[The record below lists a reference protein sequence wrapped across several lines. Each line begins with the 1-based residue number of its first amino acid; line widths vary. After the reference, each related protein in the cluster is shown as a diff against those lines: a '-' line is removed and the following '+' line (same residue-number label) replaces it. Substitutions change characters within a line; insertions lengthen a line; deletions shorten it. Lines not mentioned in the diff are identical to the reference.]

1 MVSIDLHNVKKIE
14 KNTRIY
20 DTFTCIKLIITDA
33 KGNETEVKLFNND
46 GSFKNS
52 QIIQI
57 DNGIEIIN
65 S

>member
-14 KNTRIY
+14 KNTRVY

-33 KGNETEVKLFNND
+33 KGNETEIKLFNND
-46 GSFKNS
+46 KNS

>member
-33 KGNETEVKLFNND
+33 KGNETEIKLFNND
-46 GSFKNS
+46 KNS

>member
-14 KNTRIY
+14 KNTRVY

-46 GSFKNS
+46 KNS

-57 DNGIEIIN
+57 DNGIEIVN

>member
-46 GSFKNS
+46 KNS

-57 DNGIEIIN
+57 DNGIEIVN

>member
-46 GSFKNS
+46 KNS

>member
-33 KGNETEVKLFNND
+33 KGNETEIKLFNND
-46 GSFKNS
+46 KNS

-57 DNGIEIIN
+57 DNGIEIVN

>member
-14 KNTRIY
+14 KSTRVY

-33 KGNETEVKLFNND
+33 KGNETEIKLFNND
-46 GSFKNS
+46 KNS